1 MKLKDYVNMHN
12 SWSSYLEED
21 TVNEK
26 AVSKAQQRF
35 MGAVKGCQEDGDCPD
50 GAIADTAASMK
61 ASDVDDF
68 AGTKHKGLPE
78 KKKKVDEAGRY
89 HRSSYK
95 GEDPRAQALDQ
106 AISLLNDLTYDSL
119 EDDVASYADDA
130 VRAMSKAI
138 EELEYNRNTVGNDPE
153 ADAARKSKRQAYQ
166 ERRKLKEGNNDVLFD
181 MADKLV
187 ADLAGA
193 DGEPNG
199 WKVLAEEMILAMD
212 DSRVQSLFT
221 SIAQGWG
228 ISLQQEE
235 SLKKIKEGDWYSDEH
250 ETMADKKFADAQAA
264 KSSLQGADVNIV
276 SGGLAGAAGEVL
288 EMTTSTKGEPAV
300 VVLLKKNA
308 DQRVMGQAGDEV
320 IALVSDVEVDKGIQS
335 DDDYGDPEDDYN
347 WVGHRAHYE
356 EVLKKIK
363 EGGMGDLHIE
373 VQGALEEI
381 MQEYGV
387 RLEDIIGIIDDM
399 QTDRQAEAG
408 RMSSREMMEDN
419 PNTLTKEEFLKIV
432 HEELQGEINK
442 QSEPDAYSMDDLRNM
457 VREEVGGLISDYKKS
472 LEEADIVESS
482 GNSKEDAIRE
492 IASSQEAG
500 RIEGTKL
507 DMSAASAVA
516 RVMDTLSPENKERY
530 MAMPI
535 DKMVS
540 IAAKMFQ

>member
-12 SWSSYLEED
+12 SWNAHLEEEA
-21 TVNEK
+21 VNEK

-89 HRSSYK
+89 HRSNYK

-153 ADAARKSKRQAYQ
+153 ADAAR
-166 ERRKLKEGNNDVLFD
+166 GMN
-181 MADKLV
+181 
-187 ADLAGA
+187 
-193 DGEPNG
+193 
-199 WKVLAEEMILAMD
+199 
-212 DSRVQSLFT
+212 
-221 SIAQGWG
+221 
-228 ISLQQEE
+228 
-235 SLKKIKEGDWYSDEH
+235 
-250 ETMADKKFADAQAA
+250 
-264 KSSLQGADVNIV
+264 
-276 SGGLAGAAGEVL
+276 
-288 EMTTSTKGEPAV
+288 
-300 VVLLKKNA
+300 
-308 DQRVMGQAGDEV
+308 
-320 IALVSDVEVDKGIQS
+320 
-335 DDDYGDPEDDYN
+335 
-347 WVGHRAHYE
+347 
-356 EVLKKIK
+356 

-399 QTDRQAEAG
+399 QADRQAEAD
-408 RMSSREMMEDN
+408 RMSSRDMMEDN

-432 HEELQGEINK
+432 HEELQDEIEK
-442 QSEPDAYSMDDLRNM
+442 QSEPEAYSMDDLRNM
-457 VREEVGGLISDYKKS
+457 VREEVGGLIGDYKRSLEEGDEGNFITFSDGYKFKEVSKSYAASNWDKVDIYGIDLSTESEALIQSMDDLNGPWDAFGVEAGGS
-472 LEEADIVESS
+472 LEEAS

>member
-12 SWSSYLEED
+12 SWNAHLEEEA
-21 TVNEK
+21 VNEK

-61 ASDVDDF
+61 PSDVDDF

-138 EELEYNRNTVGNDPE
+138 EELEYRRNTIGNDPE
-153 ADAARKSKRQAYQ
+153 ADAARGMN
-166 ERRKLKEGNNDVLFD
+166 EG
-181 MADKLV
+181 A
-187 ADLAGA
+187 
-193 DGEPNG
+193 
-199 WKVLAEEMILAMD
+199 
-212 DSRVQSLFT
+212 
-221 SIAQGWG
+221 
-228 ISLQQEE
+228 
-235 SLKKIKEGDWYSDEH
+235 
-250 ETMADKKFADAQAA
+250 
-264 KSSLQGADVNIV
+264 
-276 SGGLAGAAGEVL
+276 
-288 EMTTSTKGEPAV
+288 
-300 VVLLKKNA
+300 
-308 DQRVMGQAGDEV
+308 
-320 IALVSDVEVDKGIQS
+320 
-335 DDDYGDPEDDYN
+335 
-347 WVGHRAHYE
+347 
-356 EVLKKIK
+356 
-363 EGGMGDLHIE
+363 MGDLHIE

-399 QTDRQAEAG
+399 QADRQAEAG
-408 RMSSREMMEDN
+408 RMSSHDMMEDN

-432 HEELQGEINK
+432 HEELEDEIKK

-472 LEEADIVESS
+472 LEETNVVESS